1 MSLYFVCGKVGAGK
15 SYRGVVSIVDQLL
28 HDDRLIVTNLPLNLG
43 ALADF
48 LSRRYPA
55 RDICLVDHRRPGR
68 PGEEMDA
75 DGMVF
80 EPSRVRMLHEDELA
94 EFYRVRHQA
103 AQKAPRIEREKGNR
117 NPVCLDFSQWLKG
130 GKFSGQG
137 VIYHLDELQLF
148 YNVRKFA
155 DAPDE
160 FPFYLSQHRKL
171 GDDIYVYTQQPQNVD
186 KMFRSFTQEF
196 IYVVNIGKKRVGPF
210 AGPKIFR
217 FAAYP
222 EPFTGQ
228 AGQICQYSGYFRMDY
243 ELAATYNTAAGI
255 GIEAA
260 KADVGSKVKGLH
272 WRWLLLLPV
281 LLTVSIFGFRSL
293 GGLWVR
299 SVLPGSKKPVA
310 VSGVHSVGSAA
321 ASQSVNGAAAPSAAA
336 STGIAV
342 EEGLAANGGD
352 NAVVDKDVWM
362 IGWESEGDKLRVAL
376 SDGRWVGREDGLT
389 RVTRSYCIVQGRV
402 YRMRTLAE
410 RLRDEERAAVR
421 PWTDYRRSVP
431 VAH

>member
-15 SYRGVVSIVDQLL
+15 SYRGVVSIVDQLV
-28 HDDRLIVTNLPLNLG
+28 HDDRLIVTNLPVNL
-43 ALADF
+43 AKLTDF
-48 LSRRYPA
+48 LAKRHPDRN
-55 RDICLVDHRRPGR
+55 ICLLDHRRPAE
-68 PGEEMDA
+68 PGEEGDA

-80 EPSRVRMLHEDELA
+80 EPSRVRMLDEEELA
-94 EFYRVRHQA
+94 EFYRIRHQA
-103 AQKAPRIEREKGNR
+103 SDKVPRIDREKGSR

-130 GKFSGQG
+130 GKFSGRG

-148 YNVRKFA
+148 YNVRKYA

-210 AGPKIFR
+210 AAPKIFR

-222 EPFTGQ
+222 EPYTGQ
-228 AGQICQYSGYFRMDY
+228 VGQICQYSGYFRMDY

-260 KADVGSKVKGLH
+260 KADVGSKVKGLD
-272 WRWLLLLPV
+272 WRILLLLPV
-281 LLTVSIFGFRSL
+281 VIALCFFGFRWF

-299 SVLPGSKKPVA
+299 SVLPDAKKSK
-310 VSGVHSVGSAA
+310 SESRVHSVGAPPERT
-321 ASQSVNGAAAPSAAA
+321 NAAPALKPFAESIPKKMD
-336 STGIAV
+336 TD
-342 EEGLAANGGD
+342 NGSID
-352 NAVVDKDVWM
+352 SNVFM
-362 IGWESEGDKLRVAL
+362 LGWELAGGKARVAL
-376 SDGRWVGREDGLT
+376 SDGRWVDQEDGLT
-389 RVTRSYCIVQGRV
+389 QVTPSYCIVRGHI
-402 YRMRTLAE
+402 YRMESVQE
-410 RLRDEERAAVR
+410 RLRDEEHPTARHSSR
-421 PWTDYRRSVP
+421 TRQSNMPLFP
-431 VAH
+431 NP